1 MPIYLYE
8 NKETGETVEVFQSMS
23 DAHEYYGP
31 DGKEKG
37 FWRRGFVNPNLSSD
51 TNVDPFSQKSFLNST
66 INKNDTY
73 GNLFDRSKE
82 ASEIRASKNGGKDP
96 IKEKYYED
104 YSKKRNG
111 KLHPAQQKE
120 KFKQAIKKAN
130 DAGLNVEL

>member
-1 MPIYLYE
+1 MPLYLYE
-8 NKETGETVEVFQSMS
+8 NKETGETIEVFQGMS
-23 DAHEYYGP
+23 DAHEYHGP
-31 DGKEKG
+31 NGKEKG
-37 FWRRGFVNPNLSSD
+37 LWRRGFVNPNLSSV
-51 TNVDPFSQKSFLNST
+51 TNVDQFRQISFLNST
-66 INKNDTY
+66 LNKNDTY

-130 DAGLNVEL
+130 DAGINVEI

>member
-1 MPIYLYE
+1 MPLYLYE
-8 NKETGETVEVFQSMS
+8 NKKTGETVEVFQGMS
-23 DAHEYYGP
+23 DKHEYQGSN
-31 DGKEKG
+31 GKEKG
-37 FWRRGFVNPNLSSD
+37 LWRRVFVNPNLSSD

-73 GNLFDRSKE
+73 GDLFDRSKE

-96 IKEKYYED
+96 IKEKYYEN

-120 KFKQAIKKAN
+120 KFKQAIKKAS
-130 DAGLNVEL
+130 DAGINVEL

>member
-1 MPIYLYE
+1 
-8 NKETGETVEVFQSMS
+8 MS
-23 DAHEYYGP
+23 DAHVYYGP

-37 FWRRGFVNPNLSSD
+37 LWRRVFVNPNLSSD

-96 IKEKYYED
+96 IKEKYYEN

-130 DAGLNVEL
+130 DAGINVEI

>member
-1 MPIYLYE
+1 MPLYLYE
-8 NKETGETVEVFQSMS
+8 NKETGETIEVFQGMS
-23 DAHEYYGP
+23 DAHEYHGP
-31 DGKEKG
+31 NGKEKG
-37 FWRRGFVNPNLSSD
+37 LWRRVFVIPNLSSD
-51 TNVDPFSQKSFLNST
+51 TKLDTFNQKIFFNST

-130 DAGLNVEL
+130 DAGINVEL